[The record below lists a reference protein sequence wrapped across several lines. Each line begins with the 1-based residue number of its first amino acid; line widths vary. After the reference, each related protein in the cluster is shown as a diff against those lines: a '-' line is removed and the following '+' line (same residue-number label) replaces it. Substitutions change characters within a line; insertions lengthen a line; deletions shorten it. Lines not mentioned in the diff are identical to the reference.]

1 MGKRASAPPPPDMSR
16 YANRQMNISQ
26 TLEGMGQEMWSWAKG
41 MQDTMGQTFQQYL
54 GMAMPAAEENFA
66 WARDMRRNYEE
77 KVMPQI
83 DSLFADADKYAS
95 KEEEMRQRGAAI
107 QDVKSA
113 TEAQRAAQL
122 RKLESYG
129 VDPTD
134 TRYAALDKQAGIA
147 EAAASALAA
156 NQAGERTKEIGRQ
169 LRREAI
175 DVGTGFLNEA
185 NAGYQQGANIGLSG
199 INAGTATTQAGV
211 QAGQSALPYYQGA
224 GSATESAAGI
234 VDTSYGRQLDY
245 AADQRASESNLGGL
259 GGLVGYG
266 LGMIPGIGPIAQ
278 GAMAAYTGGAG
289 GPKAAEGGAVQAPGG
304 PMSDGGAL
312 AVSDGE
318 YVVPADV
325 VRKLG
330 TNYFDKMI
338 EKETGR
344 APPGAKTA
352 IPIGST

>member
-16 YANRQMNISQ
+16 YANRNMNISQ
-26 TLEGMGQEMWSWAKG
+26 TLEGMGQEMWSWAQG
-41 MQDTMGQTFQQYL
+41 MQQTMGQSFQQYL
-54 GMAMPAAEENFA
+54 GMAMPAAEESFA
-66 WARDMRRNYEE
+66 WARDMRRRYEE
-77 KVMPQI
+77 DVLPQVE
-83 DSLFADADKYAS
+83 SLFKDAETYAS

-122 RKLESYG
+122 RKLEGYG

-175 DVGTGFLNEA
+175 DVGTGFLGEA
-185 NAGYQQGANIGLSG
+185 SNAYQQGANIGLSG
-199 INAGTATTQAGV
+199 INAGVATTQAGTM
-211 QAGQSALPYYQGA
+211 AGQSALPFYQGA
-224 GSATESAAGI
+224 TGATESAAGI
-234 VDTSYGRQLDY
+234 VDTGYGRQLDY

-259 GGLVGYG
+259 GQLAGVAASF
-266 LGMIPGIGPIAQ
+266 IPGVGQVVGPAI
-278 GAMAAYTGGAG
+278 MAATKPSAADG
-289 GPKAAEGGAVQAPGG
+289 GPVRAPGG
-304 PMSDGGAL
+304 PTADGGAI
-312 AVSDGE
+312 AISDGE

-325 VRKLG
+325 VRRLG
-330 TNYFDKMI
+330 TNYFDKLI

-344 APPGAKTA
+344 APPGTKTA

>member
-1 MGKRASAPPPPDMSR
+1 
-16 YANRQMNISQ
+16 
-26 TLEGMGQEMWSWAKG
+26 MGQEMWSWAKG

-156 NQAGERTKEIGRQ
+156 NQAGERKPKRLVASFVVKLLTLVLGSSMKLTLATSKGRTSGCPELMPELLLHRLALWQGSLHFPTIRVLAARQSQ
-169 LRREAI
+169 LQ
-175 DVGTGFLNEA
+175 VL
-185 NAGYQQGANIGLSG
+185 
-199 INAGTATTQAGV
+199 
-211 QAGQSALPYYQGA
+211 
-224 GSATESAAGI
+224 
-234 VDTSYGRQLDY
+234 
-245 AADQRASESNLGGL
+245 
-259 GGLVGYG
+259 
-266 LGMIPGIGPIAQ
+266 
-278 GAMAAYTGGAG
+278 
-289 GPKAAEGGAVQAPGG
+289 
-304 PMSDGGAL
+304 
-312 AVSDGE
+312 
-318 YVVPADV
+318 
-325 VRKLG
+325 
-330 TNYFDKMI
+330 
-338 EKETGR
+338 
-344 APPGAKTA
+344 
-352 IPIGST
+352 

>member
-1 MGKRASAPPPPDMSR
+1 
-16 YANRQMNISQ
+16 
-26 TLEGMGQEMWSWAKG
+26 MGQEMWSWAKG

-245 AADQRASESNLGGL
+245 AEDQRASESNLGGL
-259 GGLVGYG
+259 GKLAGYG
-266 LGMIPGIGPIAQ
+266 LSFIPGIGPIAA
-278 GAMAAYTGGAG
+278 GALEAAT
-289 GPKAAEGGAVQAPGG
+289 AAEGGAIQAPGG
-304 PMSDGGAL
+304 PTSDAGAL

-325 VRKLG
+325 VRRLG
-330 TNYFDKMI
+330 TNYFDKLI

-344 APPGAKTA
+344 APPGTKTA

>member
-26 TLEGMGQEMWSWAKG
+26 TLEGMGQEMWNWAKG

-185 NAGYQQGANIGLSG
+185 NAGYNQGANIGISG
-199 INAGTATTQAGV
+199 INAGTATTQAGA

-245 AADQRASESNLGGL
+245 AADQRDAESNLGGL

-278 GAMAAYTGGAG
+278 GAMAAYTGG
-289 GPKAAEGGAVQAPGG
+289 PKAAEGGAVRAPGG

>member
-1 MGKRASAPPPPDMSR
+1 
-16 YANRQMNISQ
+16 MNISQ
-26 TLEGMGQEMWSWAKG
+26 TLEGMGQEMWNWAK
-41 MQDTMGQTFQQYL
+41 QQQQTMGDTFQQYL

-122 RKLESYG
+122 RKLESFG

-134 TRYAALDKQAGIA
+134 TRYAALDKQAGVA

-211 QAGQSALPYYQGA
+211 QAGQSPLPYYSGA
-224 GSATESAAGI
+224 SGAANTAAGI

-245 AADQRASESNLGGL
+245 AEDQRASESNLGGL

-266 LGMIPGIGPIAQ
+266 LSMIPTVGPVAQ
-278 GAMAAYTGGAG
+278 AAMGAAGGA
-289 GPKAAEGGAVQAPGG
+289 KAAEGGPIAAPGG

-344 APPGAKTA
+344 PPPGAKTA

>member
-1 MGKRASAPPPPDMSR
+1 MGDRASAPPPPDMSR
-16 YANRQMNISQ
+16 YANRNMNISQ
-26 TLEGMGQEMWSWAKG
+26 TLEGMGQDMWNWAQG
-41 MQDTMGQTFQQYL
+41 MQQTMGQSFQQYL
-54 GMAMPAAEENFA
+54 GMAMPAAEESFA
-66 WARDMRRNYEE
+66 WARDMRRRYEE
-77 KVMPQI
+77 DVLPQVE
-83 DSLFADADKYAS
+83 SLFKDAETYAS

-175 DVGTGFLNEA
+175 DVGTGFLGEA
-185 NAGYQQGANIGLSG
+185 TRGYQQGANIGISG
-199 INAGTATTQAGV
+199 INAGVATTQAGTM
-211 QAGQSALPYYQGA
+211 AGQSALPFYQGA
-224 GSATESAAGI
+224 AGATESAAGI
-234 VDTSYGRQLDY
+234 VDTDYGNQLAY
-245 AADQRASESNLGGL
+245 AEDQRASESNLGGI

-266 LGMIPGIGPIAQ
+266 LGMIPGVGPIAQ
-278 GAMAAYTGGAG
+278 EAWGAYTGG
-289 GPKAAEGGAVQAPGG
+289 GPGKAAEGGPVQAPGG
-304 PMSDGGAL
+304 PTADAGAI
-312 AVSDGE
+312 AISDGE

-325 VRKLG
+325 VRRLG
-330 TNYFDKMI
+330 TNYFDKLI

-344 APPGAKTA
+344 APPGTKTA

>member
-1 MGKRASAPPPPDMSR
+1 
-16 YANRQMNISQ
+16 
-26 TLEGMGQEMWSWAKG
+26 
-41 MQDTMGQTFQQYL
+41 
-54 GMAMPAAEENFA
+54 MAMPAAEENFA

-122 RKLESYG
+122 RKLEGYG

-211 QAGQSALPYYQGA
+211 MAGQSALPYYQGA

-245 AADQRASESNLGGL
+245 AEDQRASESNLGGL